1 MELSL
6 SKTTKVF
13 MNLVVTAVIFE
24 PYALN
29 PHAFLWSFN
38 LPYKGRTRWDQVLAV
53 PCLVIA
59 PKDYVVC
66 NEF

>member
-1 MELSL
+1 
-6 SKTTKVF
+6 

-24 PYALN
+24 LLMHALN
-29 PHAFLWSFN
+29 PRAFLWSFN
-38 LPYKGRTRWDQVLAV
+38 LPCKGRTRWDQVLAV
-53 PCLVIA
+53 PCLVIV